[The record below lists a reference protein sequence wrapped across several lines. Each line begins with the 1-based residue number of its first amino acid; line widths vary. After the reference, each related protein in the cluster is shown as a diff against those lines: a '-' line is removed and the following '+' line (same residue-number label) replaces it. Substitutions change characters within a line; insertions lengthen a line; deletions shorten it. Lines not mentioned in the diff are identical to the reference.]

1 MAASAQIAAL
11 LGNRGRLQLDD
22 VLAALVVDGYVPAED
37 AKRVRIGVRDGRT
50 TVELH
55 PLVLI
60 ANAKLENLHERGR
73 PLSLEALT
81 EWMAGHAGL
90 PYLKIDPMKI
100 NVAAVTQ
107 VVSHGYAQ
115 RHRILPIAAAP
126 GQVTFATCEPFD
138 TTWAA
143 DLAQML
149 RRDVHRVVSSP
160 IDINRYLQE
169 FYGVQRSIQLA
180 QDAKGNAH
188 DPSSAILN
196 FEQLVELGKAGEV
209 GADDR
214 HVVHIVDWL
223 LQYAFEQRASDI
235 HLEPRRETGQIRFRI
250 DGIMHKVFELP
261 SPVMTAVTARI
272 KILARMDVAEKRR
285 PQDGRIKTR
294 SATGREVELRISNMP
309 TAFGEKV
316 VMRIFDPDLVVK
328 DFAQLGFSPSEGEH
342 WRSMVERPHG
352 IVLVTGPTG
361 SGKTTTLYSTLKHL
375 ATPEINV
382 CTVEDPI
389 EMVAPEFNQMQVQ
402 ASIDLDFAAGVR
414 TLLRQDPD
422 IIMVGE
428 IRDLET
434 AQMAVQASLTGHL
447 VLSTLHTNDA
457 PSAVTRLLDLGV
469 PHYLIQSTLTGVVAQ
484 RLVRTLCPHCKEPT
498 TQDAHA
504 WLVLT
509 HGWSIPL
516 PEKVYAPVGC
526 LECRNTGFMGRTGIY
541 EMMRLSPHLRSLIS
555 AQLDLGNFGQAA
567 LAEGMRPLRISAAAQ
582 VARGVT
588 TVQEILTVLPPVEG
602 FDDTPPLATDTP
614 A

>member
-22 VLAALVVDGYVPAED
+22 VLAALVVDGYVPAAD
-37 AKRVRIGVRDGRT
+37 AKRVRIGTRDGRS
-50 TVELH
+50 TVQLH

-60 ANAKLENLHERGR
+60 ANAKLDNLHDPGR
-73 PLSLEALT
+73 PLSLEGLT
-81 EWMAGHAGL
+81 EWLAGHADL

-100 NVAAVTQ
+100 NAAAVTQ

-138 TTWAA
+138 TAWAK

-188 DPSSAILN
+188 DPTSAILN

-272 KILARMDVAEKRR
+272 TILARMDVAEKRR

-294 SATGREVELRISNMP
+294 SASGREVELRISNMP

-361 SGKTTTLYSTLKHL
+361 SGQTTTLYSTLKHL
-375 ATPEINV
+375 ATPEINA

-484 RLVRTLCPHCKEPT
+484 RLVRTLCPHCKEPIP
-498 TQDAHA
+498 QDTHA
-504 WLVLT
+504 WQVLT
-509 HGWSIPL
+509 HGWSIPM
-516 PEKVYAPVGC
+516 PEKVYEPVGC

-555 AQLDLGNFGQAA
+555 AQLDLGQFGQAA

-602 FDDTPPLATDTP
+602 FDDAPSLTTDTT

>member
-1 MAASAQIAAL
+1 MAASPQIASL
-11 LGNRGRLQLDD
+11 LGRRGRLELDEL
-22 VLAALVVDGYVPAED
+22 LAALVVDGYLGAED
-37 AKRVRIGVRDGRT
+37 AKLVRLGSRSGRSA
-50 TVELH
+50 VELH

-60 ANAKLENLHERGR
+60 ANAKLPNQRDPGR
-73 PLSLEALT
+73 PLSLEALV
-81 EWMAGHAGL
+81 EWLAGHAGL
-90 PYLKIDPMKI
+90 PYLKIDPMKV

-107 VVSHGYAQ
+107 VVSHAYAQ
-115 RHRILPIAAAP
+115 RHRILPVAAAT
-126 GQVTFATCEPFD
+126 GEVTFATAEPFD
-138 TTWAA
+138 AAWAA
-143 DLAQML
+143 DLSHML

-180 QDAKGNAH
+180 QDAKANGGY
-188 DPSSAILN
+188 DTSAILN
-196 FEQLVELGKAGEV
+196 FEQLVELGKSGEV

-235 HLEPRRETGQIRFRI
+235 HLEPRRETGQMRFRI
-250 DGIMHKVFELP
+250 DGVMHKVFELP
-261 SPVMTAVTARI
+261 PPVMSAVTARI

-294 SATGREVELRISNMP
+294 SSTGREVELRVSSMP
-309 TAFGEKV
+309 TAFGEKMV
-316 VMRIFDPDLVVK
+316 LRIFDPDLVVK
-328 DFAQLGFSPSEGEH
+328 DFAQLGFSAGEAVQ
-342 WRSMVERPHG
+342 WRHMVERPHG

-375 ATPEINV
+375 ATPAMNV

-389 EMVAPEFNQMQVQ
+389 EMVSPEFNQMQVQ
-402 ASIDLDFAAGVR
+402 PSIDLDFAAGVR

-484 RLVRTLCPHCKEPT
+484 RLVRTLCPYCKREAA
-498 TQDAHA
+498 QDPHEWTA
-504 WLVLT
+504 LT
-509 HGWSIPL
+509 HGWSLPV
-516 PEKVYAPVGC
+516 PEKVCAPVGC

-541 EMMRLSPHLRSLIS
+541 EMMPISPRLRGLIA
-555 AQLDLGNFGQAA
+555 AQLELGNFGQTA
-567 LAEGMRPLRISAAAQ
+567 LSEGMRPLRISAAEQ
-582 VARGVT
+582 VARGLT
-588 TVQEILTVLPPVEG
+588 TVQEVLAVLPPIEAPDEHVP
-602 FDDTPPLATDTP
+602 TPPADP